1 MYPLGCFASLAMTD
15 GAETL
20 VARFLRSPTPGP
32 HPDPLPR
39 RAGEGDYCRKVTPLS
54 ASVHL
59 APPASA
65 SSRPKRR
72 WRAAAWAPAMVL
84 ILLCVIIAGI
94 NRNFLSFGN
103 FVRMSQDAAIPLVLG
118 IGETFIILMGSID
131 LSVEGVLTLAAV
143 ILSMTVLNGMNDND
157 LGIVAVLL
165 VLAVGAFVG
174 LVNGVIHVRLKVPSF
189 MATLGTWFIGVGV
202 ANALLGGMAT
212 RINDPWIRGLAIK
225 RVLGFPW
232 GVWLALVCLAIAFV
246 IQNYT
251 RLGRYVYALGGG
263 EELAALSGI
272 SVARVRIV
280 TFTLAG
286 VFYAIGGILAAAQLG
301 LGNAQIGNGR
311 LFTTVT
317 AVVVG
322 GTSLSGGQ
330 GGVLQTFVGVLIV
343 SVLSNGMVLMG
354 VPPSV
359 QIGFQGLMIIGAVA
373 LSIDRERMRIVK

>member
-1 MYPLGCFASLAMTD
+1 MAPT
-15 GAETL
+15 
-20 VARFLRSPTPGP
+20 VAVQVR
-32 HPDPLPR
+32 PR
-39 RAGEGDYCRKVTPLS
+39 
-54 ASVHL
+54 
-59 APPASA
+59 
-65 SSRPKRR
+65 RR
-72 WRAAAWAPAMVL
+72 WRMATWAPVIVL
-84 ILLCVIIAGI
+84 ALLCMIIAVI
-94 NRNFLSFGN
+94 NPNFLSIGN
-103 FVRMSQDAAIPLVLG
+103 FVRMSQEAAIPLVLG
-118 IGETFIILMGSID
+118 LGATFIILMGSID
-131 LSVEGVLTLAAV
+131 LSVEGVLTLGAV
-143 ILSMTVLNGMNDND
+143 ILSMLVLNGMNDND
-157 LGIVAVLL
+157 LGIIAVVL
-165 VLAVGAFVG
+165 VLIVGALVG
-174 LVNGVIHVRLKVPSF
+174 FVNGVIHVRLRVPSF
-189 MATLGTWFIGVGV
+189 MATLGSWFIGVGI

-225 RVLGFPW
+225 RILGLPW
-232 GVWLALVCLAIAFV
+232 GVWLALACLAVALV

-251 RLGRYVYALGGG
+251 RLGRYIYALGGG

-272 SVARVRIV
+272 SVARVRIA

-343 SVLSNGMVLMG
+343 VVLSNGMVLMG
-354 VPPSV
+354 VPPSF

-373 LSIDRERMRIVK
+373 LSIDRKWMKIVK